1 MPENKYLVR
10 SVLLN
15 PRQQV
20 LGYKL
25 GWQKCDEDVALT
37 TNQDLH
43 QLLACVAAHV
53 SHTQSVLL
61 FLDADPQAA
70 FADALQVLSPQNTV
84 LVLNLE
90 DFRIA
95 ENIDLAILLH
105 KRGFG
110 LALRNVNLA
119 SLQLNKT
126 LLRLIK
132 HVEIDATHPD
142 LVAICA
148 LAKNSHP
155 PFFVV
160 LEQSSS
166 WQDEDVSVGLGVHR
180 FVGDLAVKAD
190 NPNVEAQLRPQT
202 GLILQLMQMVQ
213 KNADI
218 RELEKM
224 LQRDATLSYK
234 LFRHIK
240 SVGFGMRVEIQSIRH
255 AVTMMGYLP
264 LFRWLSLL
272 LATTPLS
279 SVTWTVNERVMLSPA
294 PRNWSAAVVT
304 E

>member
-1 MPENKYLVR
+1 MKYLFLITLASKHMPENKHLVR

-25 GWQKCDEDVALT
+25 GWQKCDEDVERT
-37 TNQDLH
+37 TNQDLN

-53 SHTQSVLL
+53 SHTESVLL

-148 LAKNSHP
+148 LASCRSRAAASRQYSTRMNSRG
-155 PFFVV
+155 
-160 LEQSSS
+160 S
-166 WQDEDVSVGLGVHR
+166 
-180 FVGDLAVKAD
+180 
-190 NPNVEAQLRPQT
+190 
-202 GLILQLMQMVQ
+202 
-213 KNADI
+213 
-218 RELEKM
+218 
-224 LQRDATLSYK
+224 
-234 LFRHIK
+234 
-240 SVGFGMRVEIQSIRH
+240 
-255 AVTMMGYLP
+255 
-264 LFRWLSLL
+264 
-272 LATTPLS
+272 
-279 SVTWTVNERVMLSPA
+279 
-294 PRNWSAAVVT
+294 SAAWCRS
-304 E
+304 